1 MNPRSV
7 RLVPRALLLSAAL
20 LSATAAPVLADA
32 VLVEATPEADT
43 VVTDVPA
50 TLTLV
55 FNEPLD
61 AETSSVE
68 LRDEAGETV
77 AEGELLADER
87 TTLEAEL
94 PDLEPGTYEVRY
106 TAGSADGHL
115 VRDRYTFT
123 VEAAPTPSPSPSAT
137 PEPTRSAAAEPSTA
151 SAAPSAAASEAATV
165 APSATA
171 GADPEPTASTTDV
184 VIPIVAA
191 LAILGVLGAVVLRRR
206 SA

>member
-20 LSATAAPVLADA
+20 LGGTAAPVLADA
-32 VLVEATPEADT
+32 VLVEATPKADA
-43 VVTDVPA
+43 VVTEVPD

-55 FNEPLD
+55 FNEPLE

-77 AEGELLADER
+77 AEGELLADEP

-94 PDLEPGTYEVRY
+94 PDLEPGTWEVRY

-123 VEAAPTPSPSPSAT
+123 VEAAATPSPSPSAT
-137 PEPTRSAAAEPSTA
+137 PEASRSAAPEPSPA
-151 SAAPSAAASEAATV
+151 SAAPSAATSDAATA
-165 APSATA
+165 APSATV

-184 VIPIVAA
+184 VVPIVAA

-206 SA
+206 GA